1 VRHLLIRWAVLAV
14 AVAVAVAVTDGI
26 DVHGGVLGYITVA
39 AVLGLVNALIRPI
52 VRLFSLPITIV
63 TLGLFSLVINGLMLL
78 LAAALSSVLSID
90 GFGTAIVGA
99 IVISVVSAFLNW
111 LIIDRRKDRKVRK

>member
-1 VRHLLIRWAVLAV
+1 MRHLLIRWAILAV

-26 DVHGGVLGYITVA
+26 DVHGGLGGYILVA

-52 VRLFSLPITIV
+52 VRLFSLPITIA

-90 GFGTAIVGA
+90 SFWSAIVGA
-99 IVISVVSAFLNW
+99 FVISVVSAILNW
-111 LIIDRRKDRKVRK
+111 VVVDRRRSARR